1 LAKHLK
7 LRLLMKKLLILIS
20 FQLTTLL
27 LLSQGI
33 NFFHGSFNEAIE
45 KAKSENKLVF
55 IDCFTYWCGPC
66 KMLQNSIFPLEKV
79 GTFYNTNFICFKVD
93 CEKEAGPDICM
104 RYNVIA
110 YPTMHFI
117 DPSTGKS
124 VYKTMG
130 YQDGDALIEQ
140 GKKAMGGNSNLL
152 REYQSKYQ
160 NGDKSED
167 NLYGLVIQLAKN
179 GLPFD
184 AYLKEYLETQS
195 LENLKME
202 KNDKLIFEMTTTIN
216 SPAINYFQGF
226 KQYYID
232 KYGAESYERRVEQI
246 ASKSIKEAGQKM
258 DKQMFASTISFI
270 KNNNISRAD
279 EVVLKES
286 MQFYRAIN
294 DMVNYDIAATK
305 YIKQYKKNDA
315 RFMTEISTIY
325 EQTIMNPKLL
335 VKAVNWMQASTK
347 LESKYYNNIVLAQL
361 YYKLGK
367 HEEAYVMA
375 QIALELGKKE
385 NANYW
390 PAQDLINKLE
400 VEHARKN

>member
-1 LAKHLK
+1 
-7 LRLLMKKLLILIS
+7 MKKHILLVSFLCLILS
-20 FQLTTLL
+20 VF
-27 LLSQGI
+27 SQGI
-33 NFFHGSFNEAIE
+33 NFFHGSFSEALE

-55 IDCFTYWCGPC
+55 IDCYTSWCGPC
-66 KMLQNSIFPLEKV
+66 KMLQSNVFPMENV
-79 GTFYNTNFICFKVD
+79 GEFYNTNFICYKVD
-93 CEKEAGPDICM
+93 CEKEAGPEICM

-130 YQDGDALIEQ
+130 YQDGNALIEQ
-140 GKKAMGGNSNLL
+140 GKKAMGGSSNLL
-152 REYQSKYQ
+152 REFQSKYQ
-160 NGDKSED
+160 NGDKSAD
-167 NLYGLVIQLAKN
+167 NLYGLVTQLAKN

-184 AYLKEYLETQS
+184 TYLKEYLATQKS
-195 LENLKME
+195 EDLKME
-202 KNDKLIFEMTTTIN
+202 KNEKLIFEMTTTIN
-216 SPAINYFQGF
+216 SPAITYFQGF

-246 ASKSIKEAGQKM
+246 AYRSVKEAGQKM
-258 DKQMFASTISFI
+258 DKQMFTATISFV
-270 KNNNISRAD
+270 KNNNISRAE
-279 EVVLKES
+279 EVVLRES

-294 DMVNYDIAATK
+294 DMVNYDVAATK

-315 RFMTEISTIY
+315 RFITEISTVY
-325 EQTIMNPKLL
+325 EQTITNPKLI
-335 VKAVNWMQASTK
+335 VKAINWMQTSTK

-367 HEEAYVMA
+367 RDEAYIIA

-400 VEHARKN
+400 AENAKKSK